1 MDDRGVPDHDEPIA
15 IDLTDEQRQVLI
27 QGLRQWGGPAH
38 TTDALSRA
46 LGWGGVTDQR
56 EQSRRLCES
65 LAEGQ
70 PLPARDW
77 TRILLT
83 TEVAFASDVV
93 GAGTEWQT
101 VTGLEDVATLLVLRE
116 LQTALPVRASDQR
129 S

>member
-27 QGLRQWGGPAH
+27 HGLRQWGGPAH
-38 TTDALSRA
+38 GTDALSRA
-46 LGWGGVTDQR
+46 LGWDGVADQR
-56 EQSRRLCES
+56 EQSRRLCET

-70 PLPARDW
+70 PLSARDW

-101 VTGLEDVATLLVLRE
+101 VTGLDDVATLRALRT
-116 LQTALPVRASDQR
+116 LQTTLPVSASDQR